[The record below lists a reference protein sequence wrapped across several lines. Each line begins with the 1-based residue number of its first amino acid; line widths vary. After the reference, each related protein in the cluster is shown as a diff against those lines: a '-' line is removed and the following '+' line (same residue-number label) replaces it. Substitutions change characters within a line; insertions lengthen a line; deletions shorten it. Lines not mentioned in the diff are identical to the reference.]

1 MEVAVA
7 NIRQSAESK
16 TLPRRRSLPRTLIIF
31 LLLPALAVYV
41 LFVIVPIVQAI
52 RYSLFDWN
60 GLEPLT
66 DFVGAQNYARLARD
80 PAFLRALGN
89 NVLLVLAA
97 VFIQLP
103 LALLI
108 ANLLT
113 GRVRGRAAFRLA
125 FFVPY
130 VISEV
135 VAAVLW
141 KLMLAPEGLVN
152 VSLSGIGLDWATQLW
167 LADPQVVMV
176 SIIWVQTWKYFGF
189 YTLLFLAALQAVPTE
204 RLDAAAIDG
213 ANAWQTFRHVTV
225 PGIAPTTRIAAFL
238 AIVSAIQVFDLVWV
252 MTKGGPVGASMT
264 SVAYM
269 VQSGL
274 QNYQYGYASAVAVTI
289 SAIAIVAAFAYQRL
303 VLSRDDESDSKKG
316 AAR

>member
-7 NIRQSAESK
+7 EVKPLQKAATRR
-16 TLPRRRSLPRTLIIF
+16 PRRKALPRTLILF
-31 LLLPALAVYV
+31 LLLPALIVYI
-41 LFVIVPIVQAI
+41 LFVIVPILQAI
-52 RYSLFDWN
+52 RYSLYDWN
-60 GLEPLT
+60 GLEELT
-66 DFVGAQNYARLARD
+66 NFVGMENYARLARD

-103 LALLI
+103 LALVT

-113 GRVRGRAAFRLA
+113 GRVRGRALFRLA

-152 VSLSGIGLDWATQLW
+152 VSLSNVGLDWATQLW
-167 LADPQVVMV
+167 LADPDIVMV
-176 SIIWVQTWKYFGF
+176 AIIWVQTWKYFGF

-213 ANAWQTFRHVTV
+213 ANAWQAFRHVTI
-225 PGIAPTTRIAAFL
+225 PGIGPTIRISAFL
-238 AIVSAIQVFDLVWV
+238 AIISAIQVFDLVWV
-252 MTKGGPVGASMT
+252 MTRGGPVGASMT

-274 QNYQYGYASAVAVTI
+274 QNYEYGYASAVAVTI
-289 SAIAIVAAFAYQRL
+289 SMIAIGAAFAYQRL
-303 VLSRDDESDSKKG
+303 VLNRDAESDPKG